1 MLFINILLLSYCLSC
16 IDACP
21 ITPNIR
27 TRKLSNKKLNE
38 AGLVLKNK
46 IDHDIKDTLRLLGN
60 I

>member
-1 MLFINILLLSYCLSC
+1 MNQLSYHV
-16 IDACP
+16 
-21 ITPNIR
+21 
-27 TRKLSNKKLNE
+27 SNKKLNE